1 MAKGSFNGLYTFD
14 DIARIYRMDNS
25 TLRKMVQKDKFV
37 IDKDIKKFGKTWLI
51 TEDAVCRHFGLAPLQ
66 LYNQE
71 LSLEILRQKREDK
84 IKKAALKSANKKV
97 RIPKYTEP
105 NSIDADEFDGA
116 FEELKEIVVDDR
128 LVMSSFNFGE

>member
-25 TLRKMVQKDKFV
+25 TLRKMVQKEKFI

-51 TEDAVCRHFGLAPLQ
+51 TEDAVGRHFGLAPLK

-71 LSLEILRQKREDK
+71 LSLEMLRQKREEK
-84 IKKAALKSANKKV
+84 IKKAALKSASKKV
-97 RIPKYTEP
+97 RVPKYKEP
-105 NSIDADEFDGA
+105 NSIDADEFDGS
-116 FEELKEIVVDDR
+116 FEELKEIVVYDR

>member
-14 DIARIYRMDNS
+14 DIARIYKMDNS
-25 TLRKMVQKDKFV
+25 TLRKMVQKEKFI
-37 IDKDIKKFGKTWLI
+37 IDRDIKKFGKTWII
-51 TEDAVCRHFGLAPLQ
+51 TEDAVRRNFGLAPLQ

-97 RIPKYTEP
+97 RVPKYKEP

-128 LVMSSFNFGE
+128 LIMSSFNFGE

>member
-14 DIARIYRMDNS
+14 DIARIYSMDNS
-25 TLRKMVQKDKFV
+25 TLRKMVQKEKFI

-51 TEDAVCRHFGLAPLQ
+51 TEDAVRRHFGLAPLQ

-97 RIPKYTEP
+97 RVSKYKEP
-105 NSIDADEFDGA
+105 NNIDNSEFDGA
-116 FEELKEIVVDDR
+116 FEELKEVVVDDK

>member
-25 TLRKMVQKDKFV
+25 TLRKMVQKEKFI
-37 IDKDIKKFGKTWLI
+37 IDKDIKKFGKTWII
-51 TEDAVCRHFGLAPLQ
+51 TEDAVRRNFGLAPLQ

-97 RIPKYTEP
+97 RVPKYKEP
-105 NSIDADEFDGA
+105 NSIDNNEFDGA

-128 LVMSSFNFGE
+128 LVMTSFNFGE